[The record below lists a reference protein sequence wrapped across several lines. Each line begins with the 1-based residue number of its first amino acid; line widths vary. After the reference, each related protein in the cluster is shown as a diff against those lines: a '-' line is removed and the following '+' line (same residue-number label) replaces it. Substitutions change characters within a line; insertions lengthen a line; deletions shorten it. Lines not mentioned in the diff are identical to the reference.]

1 MDLMLEIYV
10 IEKKYKWRID
20 LLLIWHRIDLLLD
33 DAVLSQQ
40 QVQPTS
46 QWATCRVNALL
57 PANQNQA
64 FLHKVLLQ

>member
-1 MDLMLEIYV
+1 MDTLQPIR
-10 IEKKYKWRID
+10 IEYSKKYKQRID
-20 LLLIWHRIDLLLD
+20 LLFH

-46 QWATCRVNALL
+46 QRATGRVNALL

-64 FLHKVLLQ
+64 CLNQIE

>member
-1 MDLMLEIYV
+1 MGLMDTLQPTRIKYS
-10 IEKKYKWRID
+10 KKYKRRID
-20 LLLIWHRIDLLLD
+20 LLFD

-46 QWATCRVNALL
+46 QRATCRFNALL

-64 FLHKVLLQ
+64 FLNEVE

>member
-1 MDLMLEIYV
+1 MFEISV
-10 IEKKYKWRID
+10 IEKKYKRRID
-20 LLLIWHRIDLLLD
+20 LVFD

-46 QWATCRVNALL
+46 QRTACWVNALL

-64 FLHKVLLQ
+64 FLSEVE